1 MRNKTGQNL
10 KHILVRNLAQ
20 NLPQNL
26 ARFFVP
32 KSFASKPFAL
42 KIFAKTKTQIECI
55 LIVQFL
61 AKAFLPA
68 KYFWQIFK
76 QIFRQTFGQNFKRNL
91 KRVFRWCFK
100 RDNFKQCFKPCF
112 WQNLSLA
119 PKMSKGIFIALIF
132 GTFAF
137 GAFPSL
143 AQAAPTTIPSVNLS
157 LSAPDTPAQLVTSLN
172 VVVVLT
178 LLILAP
184 SLVLVMTSFMRL
196 AIVFSFLRTALGTQ
210 QSPPTQILISLALV
224 LTFFIMEPVGK
235 EAWEKGVKPYIDEK
249 ISYDVAFERASE
261 PFKNFMLKNTR
272 EKDLALFYRIRSLPN
287 PQTTADVPLTIA
299 IPAFMISELKT
310 AFMIGFLLY
319 LPFLVIDMVVSSILM
334 AMGMMMVPPVMI
346 SLPFKVLVFVLVDGF
361 NLLIGSLVQGFK

>member
-1 MRNKTGQNL
+1 MQNVAQNACQNL
-10 KHILVRNLAQ
+10 IDSSVLTDFAKSIRSCFNLVIFFTKSIFCDFIKFDKFATFNKITKSQNILH
-20 NLPQNL
+20 
-26 ARFFVP
+26 P
-32 KSFASKPFAL
+32 KSNL
-42 KIFAKTKTQIECI
+42 KLRIFILLFFSIFA
-55 LIVQFL
+55 F
-61 AKAFLPA
+61 
-68 KYFWQIFK
+68 
-76 QIFRQTFGQNFKRNL
+76 
-91 KRVFRWCFK
+91 
-100 RDNFKQCFKPCF
+100 
-112 WQNLSLA
+112 
-119 PKMSKGIFIALIF
+119 M
-132 GTFAF
+132 
-137 GAFPSL
+137 PSL
-143 AQAAPTTIPSVNLS
+143 INAAPTTIPTVNLS
-157 LSAPDTPAQLVTSLN
+157 LSAPDSPAQLVTSLN

-184 SLVLVMTSFMRL
+184 SLILVMTSFMRL

-287 PQTTADVPLTIA
+287 PKTTADVPLSIA

-346 SLPFKVLVFVLVDGF
+346 SLPFKILVFVLVDGF